1 MQIDLTNCGTLT
13 RASLYLLLVSSLAA
27 DAGAQ
32 SIDAHEVGTG
42 NAVIHNWEAWW
53 GSYDRDYLQTKRLR
67 VTVRDV
73 TRRVREAEVLVYFVG
88 RRLPAGD
95 RFIYSH
101 HQIPVVF
108 HGNIEVTGDVPAPS
122 IKSNQQNYVLARRR
136 YSSGAE
142 IDGWIVIGREGSR
155 VFDTRASAPSL
166 LERARENSQ
175 EPDSLR
181 AMLAAAGIHDE
192 PARPPPPQTQ
202 ADSRHQPP
210 QPAAVLS
217 PSSSPP
223 QFTTLVKAVSITL
236 PYGEATLQ
244 PGTKL
249 QVISRDVRSA
259 QILYGNATITIPIS
273 STDLK

>member
-1 MQIDLTNCGTLT
+1 MKTVILCVFFGYSIIV
-13 RASLYLLLVSSLAA
+13 RV
-27 DAGAQ
+27 GAQ
-32 SIDAHEVGTG
+32 SIEAHEVGTG
-42 NAVIHNWEAWW
+42 DAVIRNWEAWW
-53 GSYDRDYLQTKRLR
+53 GSYDRDYMQTKRLR

-101 HQIPVVF
+101 NQIPVVF
-108 HGNIEVTGDVPAPS
+108 HGDMEVTGDVPAPS

-142 IDGWIVIGREGSR
+142 MDRRIVIGREGSR

-181 AMLAAAGIHDE
+181 AMITAAHIHDE
-192 PARPPPPQTQ
+192 PAKSPPPQTQ
-202 ADSRHQPP
+202 ANSVHQPP
-210 QPAAVLS
+210 KPAAGLS
-217 PSSSPP
+217 PSSSPL
-223 QFTTLVKAVSITL
+223 QFTTLVKPVRITL

-244 PGTKL
+244 PGVRF
-249 QVISRDVRSA
+249 QVISRDVGSV
-259 QILYGNATITIPIS
+259 QILYGTGTITIPIS
-273 STDLK
+273 STDLR